1 MNSGLMFSVRVLSPR
16 GIYWGNQKL
25 VLRVDVRYGR
35 QQHGCFILFYFFFI
49 YFVGVF
55 KRRRKYRCLSS
66 VNFSLR
72 LNVDMG
78 TTKLGYLHIGKLP
91 LSMSISLLEIK
102 MESLIKCQE
111 NETAT

>member
-1 MNSGLMFSVRVLSPR
+1 MYVMGDSNMVV
-16 GIYWGNQKL
+16 
-25 VLRVDVRYGR
+25 
-35 QQHGCFILFYFFFI
+35 LFYFIFFFI

-91 LSMSISLLEIK
+91 LSMSIFLLEIK